1 MIIKFIK
8 KIHAVWFVIALL
20 SVSTIAVTASMS
32 LNYNIP
38 NAAITT
44 GGGTSQSTSY
54 IQADSAVGQSGST
67 GYSSS
72 GTYQNLSGVVQSPG
86 SLLGVS
92 NWNKDS
98 GCTRSVFNSK
108 LSLLWYP

>member
-8 KIHAVWFVIALL
+8 RINAVWFVMALL

-44 GGGTSQSTSY
+44 GGGSSQSTSY
-54 IQADSAVGQSGST
+54 IQNDSAVGQSGSS

-72 GTYQNLSGVVQSPG
+72 GTNQNLSGVVQLPA

-92 NWNKDS
+92 DWNE
-98 GCTRSVFNSK
+98 
-108 LSLLWYP
+108 Y